1 MWAFA
6 YQKGMVVIMNIYF
19 GVGGWWLG
27 DMDLRQYHANQFLP
41 LSDDQIVKKVKEYLA
56 TCINGFRDAEV
67 VDQAVVRFPKA
78 VTHFFPGMCFLFIIL
93 SMLTPFV
100 PAAHLPLEQRQC
112 AVRRLLIIFRLLVN
126 SESLQ

>member
-1 MWAFA
+1 
-6 YQKGMVVIMNIYF
+6 MNIYF

-27 DMDLRQYHANQFLP
+27 DLDLRQYHANQFLP

-78 VTHFFPGMCFLFIIL
+78 VTHFFPGMCFLLIIL
-93 SMLTPFV
+93 SMLKPFV

-112 AVRRLLIIFRLLVN
+112 AVRRLLIISRLLVN

>member
-1 MWAFA
+1 
-6 YQKGMVVIMNIYF
+6 MNIYF

-27 DMDLRQYHANQFLP
+27 DLDLRQYHANQFLP

-78 VTHFFPGMCFLFIIL
+78 VTHFFPGMCFLLIIL
-93 SMLTPFV
+93 SMLKTV
-100 PAAHLPLEQRQC
+100 CTCSPLALWKE
-112 AVRRLLIIFRLLVN
+112 AVLL
-126 SESLQ
+126 SGDY

>member
-1 MWAFA
+1 M
-6 YQKGMVVIMNIYF
+6 
-19 GVGGWWLG
+19 G
-27 DMDLRQYHANQFLP
+27 DLDLRQYHANQFLP

-78 VTHFFPGMCFLFIIL
+78 VTHFFPGMCFLLIIL
-93 SMLTPFV
+93 SMLKPFV

-112 AVRRLLIIFRLLVN
+112 AVRRLLIISRLLVN